1 MLLIAA
7 RSGQSIAQA
16 NRRSSQTAHH
26 NAQRNQTSAQ
36 LIFRTAQRNRS
47 PVQIDRPS
55 AQSNR
60 LSGQTSL
67 QIARCNY
74 YLTQPNHPLFERT
87 RLVCAAQLV
96 RALQH
101 LCHIRNPSLS
111 LRRLL
116 VSQSSQRWHQLFLQL
131 RSLLRMSAT
140 KKSLVFVCFGKPQI
154 INYC

>member
-1 MLLIAA
+1 LIAA

-74 YLTQPNHPLFERT
+74 YLTQPNHPLFERI
-87 RLVCAAQLV
+87 RLFGAV
-96 RALQH
+96 RSVPALPR
-101 LCHIRNPSLS
+101 LCHSRNSLF
-111 LRRLL
+111 
-116 VSQSSQRWHQLFLQL
+116 QSNASRKLFLFFRFKNINKCQHH
-131 RSLLRMSAT
+131 RAT
-140 KKSLVFVCFGKPQI
+140 DENAVCKQKKH
-154 INYC
+154 